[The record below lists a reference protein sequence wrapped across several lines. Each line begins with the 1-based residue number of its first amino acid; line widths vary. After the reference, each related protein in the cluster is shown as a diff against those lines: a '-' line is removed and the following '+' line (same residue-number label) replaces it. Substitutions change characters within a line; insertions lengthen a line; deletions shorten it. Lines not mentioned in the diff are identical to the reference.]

1 MSEFQS
7 MFEAMQKAYERDHP
21 GEKDPEPPASTPY
34 TEARKLPPVD
44 PNVPS
49 AHVRTAYHLRQGP
62 NMNNGEHAVLDQPL
76 NAGRLHRKTGDALCK
91 PQAKFWGLYESP
103 DRLVSCGRCLEIAE
117 RHGITIRLPM
127 DQDARGCRN

>member
-1 MSEFQS
+1 MGSFQE
-7 MFEAMQKAYERDHP
+7 MFDAMKAARERDHP
-21 GEKDPEPPASTPY
+21 GEKDPVPPTSNAY
-34 TEARKLPPVD
+34 AEARKLPPVD

-76 NAGRLHRKTGDALCK
+76 HSGRLGREAGDALCK

-103 DRLVSCGRCLEIAE
+103 DREVSCPRCLLMAE
-117 RHGITIRLPM
+117 RHGITIRT
-127 DQDARGCRN
+127 AA